1 MDEPSHLSNQYTF
14 PLQPSLFCYALSRFF
29 EPRRFVSNEC
39 KSLCLFF
46 SSLWFFVTFCH
57 CCLHVIFTVDCFFGG
72 LVPYLS
78 SRSQFSMYLQ
88 RVSSKIVK
96 RVERPTEEDWKSI
109 QHYLAQNPQ
118 LEQINKKDKNIKLLI
133 RYVGIPPELR
143 ATVRIL
149 LSLTLLFSLSISLS
163 HTLSLLHS
171 HFLFLV
177 LKWIESLGLAVAYNS
192 AAATTRQFISI
203 H

>member
-1 MDEPSHLSNQYTF
+1 
-14 PLQPSLFCYALSRFF
+14 
-29 EPRRFVSNEC
+29 
-39 KSLCLFF
+39 
-46 SSLWFFVTFCH
+46 
-57 CCLHVIFTVDCFFGG
+57 
-72 LVPYLS
+72 
-78 SRSQFSMYLQ
+78 MYLQ